1 MKPRLATGFLLVL
14 ALVLSSTGCQRVR
27 PKAPYVQDFDPAIED
42 PISYVSGQIT
52 FSIPALERK
61 VNQSLSTTLVTEE
74 AFEGKKGEAWHIRVE
89 RTGPVRIRYADQRV
103 SFSAPLRVWYTNPI
117 GLRKKRKSQELCALA
132 VNFVSPLA
140 VGSGWRLTTKSRFDD
155 YHWIHKPKVRLL
167 GIKINVTKLADSI
180 LDKRKA
186 DIEAAIDEA
195 VHGELRLDKEV
206 RKIWQDIQKPLR
218 ICKVPEEIW
227 VVPRPFSV
235 AVAPIYGNKKTI
247 TVPIQIALRTATKIG
262 TEPELEPEPLPRLL
276 RHKTLPE
283 SSRLRVLA
291 FVPYEGMTKVL
302 SQEVKQRR
310 LNLMKGAV
318 TVKDASVY
326 GSGRSLIVKTDVGG
340 AVKGTLYF
348 RGQPVFD
355 TLTNTLRVRYVD
367 FDVDTKERLLATA
380 DWLLHDNMR
389 DTLEKSLVIPLSQQ
403 LAEVPAKIET
413 AFARGGAGKKT
424 ILDINAFR
432 MVPQKIVVRPDGI
445 QVLIK
450 VESKVAVVIKHL

>member
-1 MKPRLATGFLLVL
+1 MNPRFATGFLLLLTLVL
-14 ALVLSSTGCQRVR
+14 ASNGCQRVR

-42 PISYVSGQIT
+42 PISYVAGQVT

-61 VNQSLSTTLVTEE
+61 VNKSLSTTLVTEE
-74 AFEGKKGEAWHIRVE
+74 AFKGKKGEAWHLRVE
-89 RTGPVRIRYADQRV
+89 RTGPVRIRYAHQKV

-117 GLRKKRKSQELCALA
+117 GLRKKRKSRELCALS

-140 VGSGWRLTTKSRFDD
+140 VGGRWRLTTKSRFEE
-155 YHWIHKPKVRLL
+155 YRWIHKPKVRLL
-167 GIKINVTKLADSI
+167 GLKIGVTKLADSI

-186 DIEAAIDEA
+186 DIEAAIDNA
-195 VHGELRLDKEV
+195 VHSELRLDKEV
-206 RKIWQDIQKPLR
+206 KKIWRDIQKPLR
-218 ICKVPEEIW
+218 IGKEPVEFW
-227 VVPRPFSV
+227 VVPKPFSV
-235 AVAPIYGNKKTI
+235 AVAPIYGNRKTI
-247 TVPIQIALRTATKIG
+247 TVPIQIALRAETRLGA
-262 TEPELEPEPLPRLL
+262 EPEFEPEPLPRLL

-283 SSRLRVLA
+283 ASRLRVLA
-291 FVPYEGMTKVL
+291 FVPYTGMTKAL
-302 SQEVKQRR
+302 SQEVKQRK

-380 DWLLHDNMR
+380 DWLLHDNLR
-389 DTLEKSLVIPLSQQ
+389 DTLEKSLEIPLSQQ
-403 LAEVPAKIET
+403 LAQVPAKIET
-413 AFARGGAGKKT
+413 AFAQGGAGKKT

-432 MVPQKIVVRPDGI
+432 MVPQKIVVRPDGVQI
-445 QVLIK
+445 LIK
-450 VESKVAVVIKHL
+450 VESKVAVVVKHL

>member
-1 MKPRLATGFLLVL
+1 
-14 ALVLSSTGCQRVR
+14 
-27 PKAPYVQDFDPAIED
+27 
-42 PISYVSGQIT
+42 
-52 FSIPALERK
+52 
-61 VNQSLSTTLVTEE
+61 
-74 AFEGKKGEAWHIRVE
+74 
-89 RTGPVRIRYADQRV
+89 
-103 SFSAPLRVWYTNPI
+103 
-117 GLRKKRKSQELCALA
+117 
-132 VNFVSPLA
+132 
-140 VGSGWRLTTKSRFDD
+140 LTTKSRFDD
-155 YHWIHKPKVRLL
+155 YRWIHKPRVRLL
-167 GIKINVTKLADSI
+167 GVKINVTKLADSI

-235 AVAPIYGNKKTI
+235 AVAPIYGSKKTI
-247 TVPIQIALRTATKIG
+247 TVPIQIALRTATKVG
-262 TEPELEPEPLPRLL
+262 TEPEPQLEPLPRLL

-302 SQEVKQRR
+302 SQEVKQRK

-355 TLTNTLRVRYVD
+355 TLTNTLRIRYVD

-413 AFARGGAGKKT
+413 AFAQGGAGKKT

>member
-1 MKPRLATGFLLVL
+1 MKPRLATGFLLLLLLVL
-14 ALVLSSTGCQRVR
+14 ASNGCQRVR
-27 PKAPYVQDFDPAIED
+27 PKAPYIQDFDPAIED
-42 PISYVSGQIT
+42 PVSYVAGQIT

-61 VNQSLSTTLVTEE
+61 VNEALKPMLVTEE

-89 RTGPVRIRYADQRV
+89 RTGPVRIRYANQKV

-117 GLRKKRKSQELCALA
+117 GLRKKRKSRELCALA

-140 VGSGWRLTTKSRFDD
+140 VGSGWRLTTKSRFED
-155 YHWIHKPKVRLL
+155 YRWIHEPKVRLL
-167 GIKINVTKLADSI
+167 GIKIGVTKLADSI

-186 DIEAAIDEA
+186 DIEEAIDDA
-195 VHGELRLDKEV
+195 VHSELRLDKEV
-206 RKIWQDIQKPLR
+206 GKIWRDIQKPLR
-218 ICKVPEEIW
+218 ICKAPEEIW
-227 VVPRPFSV
+227 VVPKPFSV
-235 AVAPIYGNKKTI
+235 AVAPIHGNKRAI
-247 TVPIQIALRTATKIG
+247 TVPIQIALRAATKLG
-262 TEPELEPEPLPRLL
+262 DEPEFEPEPLPRLL

-283 SSRLRVLA
+283 ASRLRVLA

-302 SQEVKQRR
+302 SQEVKQRK
-310 LNLMKGAV
+310 LNLMNGAV
-318 TVKDASVY
+318 TIKDASVY

-340 AVKGTLYF
+340 TVKGTLYF

-367 FDVDTKERLLATA
+367 FDVDTKERLLSTA
-380 DWLLHDNMR
+380 DWLLHDNLR
-389 DTLEKSLVIPLSQQ
+389 DTLEKSLVVPMSQQ
-403 LAEVPAKIET
+403 LAEVPVKIET
-413 AFARGGAGKKT
+413 AFAQGGAGKKT

-450 VESKVAVVIKHL
+450 VESKVAVVVKHL